1 METKLYALNLAED
14 GRILSAN
21 SVVEFAPA
29 HQPRVVELPEG
40 NLPDYLYVDGGYVY
54 NPLPKVEEEVLPTEL
69 ERLEAQV
76 TYTAM
81 MTDTL
86 LEV

>member
-1 METKLYALNLAED
+1 MYYALNISEE
-14 GRILSAN
+14 GRILSATYP
-21 SVVEFAPA
+21 EFAPDDA
-29 HQPRVVELPEG
+29 VIVDKLPEG
-40 NLPDYLYVDGGYVY
+40 KIINYIYKDGEYVY
-54 NPLPKVEEEVLPTEL
+54 EPLPQQEAVTKPSQLDVI
-69 ERLEAQV
+69 EAQV

>member
-1 METKLYALNLAED
+1 MMKYALNLAED
-14 GRILSAN
+14 GRILSVTFEKYAPEDA
-21 SVVEFAPA
+21 VKVEEFPD
-29 HQPRVVELPEG
+29 G
-40 NLPDYLYVDGGYVY
+40 NVADYRYVDGEFIYD
-54 NPLPKVEEEVLPTEL
+54 PLPEPEQPINAPTQMDI
-69 ERLEAQV
+69 LEAQV

>member
-1 METKLYALNLAED
+1 MYYALNLSAE
-14 GRILSAN
+14 GRILSATYP
-21 SVVEFAPA
+21 EFAPDDA
-29 HQPRVVELPEG
+29 VIVGELPEG
-40 NLPDYLYVDGGYVY
+40 KIIDYIYKDGEYVY
-54 NPLPKVEEEVLPTEL
+54 ESLPQQEVVAKPSQLDVI
-69 ERLEAQV
+69 EAQV